1 METTVASKMTF
12 DMYQQEALR
21 TAAETGNGRE
31 GQALGTVG
39 LAGESSELLELF
51 LDAQESFIKAIRTS
65 VLAGKAADY
74 MKKVLFHG
82 HTLDKER
89 VKKELGDVLWYCA
102 VLAHACGLSFADVAE
117 ANVAKLRARFPNG
130 FDSNLSQNRKAG
142 DV

>member
-1 METTVASKMTF
+1 MEPTKMNF

-21 TAAETGNGRE
+21 TAAENGQGE
-31 GQALGTVG
+31 KGQALGTVG

-51 LDAQESFIKAIRTS
+51 LDAQENFIKVVRAS
-65 VLAGKAADY
+65 VLAGKTVDY

-82 HTLDKER
+82 LTLDKDR

-102 VLAHACGLSFADVAE
+102 VLSHACGLSFDEVAA

-130 FDSNLSQNRKAG
+130 FDPVLSANRKAG
-142 DV
+142 DL